1 MHLLRNPLESCSRAA
16 VNALSSVQ
24 ASAERVLC
32 EWEKRK
38 FFDHPHENNERGSQ
52 ICLPSSLECLI
63 AQSMRRSIG
72 KSRLAAIER
81 HLSFTSNLKW
91 QNLVVSPWC
100 NIKRLISLQAFGDR
114 YNLRR
119 GRGEPKYMQRE
130 TQRRQN
136 AISAH
141 GELISGHKR
150 SASGNKLYFPDLKS
164 DTLVNVAFCTA
175 LRRLRIRIRKSRL
188 RDQPKTRRICPLSL
202 FFSRELMRFARSR

>member
-38 FFDHPHENNERGSQ
+38 FFDHPHENNERGSE
-52 ICLPSSLECLI
+52 LSSSLECLI

-100 NIKRLISLQAFGDR
+100 NIKRLISLLAFGDR

-119 GRGEPKYMQRE
+119 GRGEPKYMQRSDDK
-130 TQRRQN
+130 TQ
-136 AISAH
+136 
-141 GELISGHKR
+141 
-150 SASGNKLYFPDLKS
+150 
-164 DTLVNVAFCTA
+164 
-175 LRRLRIRIRKSRL
+175 
-188 RDQPKTRRICPLSL
+188 
-202 FFSRELMRFARSR
+202 